1 MKKKTCSFLVFIHT
15 LPKELVIASKNPT
28 HYLYE
33 TAQIYQ
39 KLIDSDLL
47 WKIWWIDEYNHHWV
61 EINFMQDNQQPAFH
75 TIVIDEGTFTKIP
88 FEEYDVL

>member
-1 MKKKTCSFLVFIHT
+1 MVFIHA
-15 LPKELVIASKNPT
+15 LPKELVIASKNKT

-47 WKIWWIDEYNHHWV
+47 WKIWWIDEYNQYWV
-61 EINFMQDNQQPAFH
+61 AINFMQANHQPAFH
-75 TIVIDEGTFTKIP
+75 TLVIEEGTFTKIP
-88 FEEYDVL
+88 FEEYTVL